1 MKSDK
6 EYLNSIQNKYGK
18 AKALRRRRIN
28 TVVSVCMCLS
38 LAVMIS
44 VVMINGGLFAQVTGS
59 DAVAGQNKEQIDA
72 ETCISV
78 SDSPMLSDGSF
89 LEHEPAA
96 VTNTTDGASDHAE
109 DISVNP
115 AEPLSGDEKDSV
127 RSASEPAA
135 YDETF
140 SYTESAASDP
150 GVYDR
155 TDQSSPDGLTAA
167 IVAAAAAVIIA
178 GIVLLIANNLKRKD

>member
-44 VVMINGGLFAQVTGS
+44 VVMINGGLFAQVTGYNGLT
-59 DAVAGQNKEQIDA
+59 AGRDVQNETKDIA
-72 ETCISV
+72 EA
-78 SDSPMLSDGSF
+78 DSASGYDTTLSMPEKAQLSED
-89 LEHEPAA
+89 PAA
-96 VTNTTDGASDHAE
+96 QYAPSAAVDNTGATLLDGE
-109 DISVNP
+109 D
-115 AEPLSGDEKDSV
+115 
-127 RSASEPAA
+127 RSASENVTEYVSRAA
-135 YDETF
+135 D
-140 SYTESAASDP
+140 
-150 GVYDR
+150 
-155 TDQSSPDGLTAA
+155 SSEEGSRQTYQTGYDGLTAA